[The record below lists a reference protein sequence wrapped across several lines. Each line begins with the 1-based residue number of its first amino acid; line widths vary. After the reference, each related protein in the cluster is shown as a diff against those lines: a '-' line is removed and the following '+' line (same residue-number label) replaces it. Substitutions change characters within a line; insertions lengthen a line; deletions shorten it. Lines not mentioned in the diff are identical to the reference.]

1 MYINASFDFV
11 SGANPVDITNFQN
24 AVNYVVNYFESIFTN
39 WNVSLNVKF
48 AYGEEFAGSSG
59 SAITYTPMANAYQ
72 DANGW
77 HFGGGYNMAAWDP
90 LDYGTVRNR
99 LLTIGTDSSQPS
111 AYSTLP
117 TDTPFTGDTLY
128 LTSAQEKAI
137 GFTPSTTLGGFDGV
151 VSVMST
157 EQLTAGG
164 SPFTPIWDPNPST
177 LGQYQVYMIGF
188 IEHELSEVMG
198 RYSWDG
204 LSKDLSNTGTAV
216 PSYTLMDMFRYS
228 QSGSSG
234 IPYRATA
241 PTGGPWGAYF
251 SINNGATGYG
261 YWNVTSSGDLAIGR
275 MCYLIQL

>member
-48 AYGEEFAGSSG
+48 AYGEEYASSAGTS
-59 SAITYTPMANAYQ
+59 ITYQPMTSL
-72 DANGW
+72 
-77 HFGGGYNMAAWDP
+77 GGYNMAAWDS

-117 TDTPFTGDTLY
+117 TNTPFTGDQLY

-137 GFTPSTTLGGFDGV
+137 GFTPSTTLAGFDGV
-151 VSVMST
+151 VSISST
-157 EQLTAGG
+157 EQLIAGG
-164 SPFTPIWDPNPST
+164 YAPIWGTTTPITPGTNQ
-177 LGQYQVYMIGF
+177 LYMIGF

-204 LSKDLSNTGTAV
+204 LSRDLSNTGTAV
-216 PSYTLMDMFRYS
+216 PSYTLMDMFRFFTWWN
-228 QSGSSG
+228 G
-234 IPYRATA
+234 PNRATTPNTSNSTRA
-241 PTGGPWGAYF
+241 DFFPSMVEGHHWITGTTYTTRRPLTVE
-251 SINNGATGYG
+251 I
-261 YWNVTSSGDLAIGR
+261 VR
-275 MCYLIQL
+275 